1 MNSSIS
7 RMYKMMSEMTVVEQE
22 DLIHRR
28 LFSLNEQKVNV
39 EEMEVN
45 DSMRMNN
52 LMEFSRNRSH

>member
-1 MNSSIS
+1 
-7 RMYKMMSEMTVVEQE
+7 MYKMMSEMTVVEQE